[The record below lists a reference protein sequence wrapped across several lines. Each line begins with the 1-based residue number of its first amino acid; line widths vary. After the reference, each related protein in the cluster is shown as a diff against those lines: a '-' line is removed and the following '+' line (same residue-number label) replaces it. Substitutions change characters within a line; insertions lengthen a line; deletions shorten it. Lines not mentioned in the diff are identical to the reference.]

1 MAMKLQEAIGLSE
14 KLASDLTAHRGTWQN
29 YLLTAARVY
38 KYSFH
43 EQLMIY
49 GQRPNATACAEIEL
63 WNDRMG
69 RRVNRGTCGIAL
81 IDRSSRKPRV
91 RYVFDVADTH
101 LTQERN
107 AHTPRLWSI
116 SPEQHEAVSAALED
130 MFPSAEIAGLP
141 FDEKIIKICKLAV
154 QNQLVVYFT
163 ELKRVRENSL
173 LEELTN

>member
-101 LTQERN
+101 LTQELQCP
-107 AHTPRLWSI
+107 H
-116 SPEQHEAVSAALED
+116 AASLEYQ
-130 MFPSAEIAGLP
+130 PGTARSGICGAGGYVP
-141 FDEKIIKICKLAV
+141 
-154 QNQLVVYFT
+154 
-163 ELKRVRENSL
+163 VR
-173 LEELTN
+173 

>member
-69 RRVNRGTCGIAL
+69 RAGQPRHLWYCPDRAAAAVNPVCVMFSMWQI
-81 IDRSSRKPRV
+81 
-91 RYVFDVADTH
+91 
-101 LTQERN
+101 
-107 AHTPRLWSI
+107 HT
-116 SPEQHEAVSAALED
+116 
-130 MFPSAEIAGLP
+130 
-141 FDEKIIKICKLAV
+141 
-154 QNQLVVYFT
+154 
-163 ELKRVRENSL
+163 
-173 LEELTN
+173 